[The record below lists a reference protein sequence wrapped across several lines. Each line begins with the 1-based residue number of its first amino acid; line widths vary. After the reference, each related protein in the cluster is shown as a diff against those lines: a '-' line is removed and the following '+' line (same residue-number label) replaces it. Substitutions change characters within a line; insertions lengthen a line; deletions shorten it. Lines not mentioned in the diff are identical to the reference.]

1 MKLLIFLSLITS
13 LLTFTACVKPIHIGY
28 LSQFNEGTAWVKTEQ
43 NYGILDTSFIPR
55 KVIWNSLL
63 LTPGANFNAN
73 FEVYGIYHDSLLVYN
88 ASTDSIRVLENTSAN
103 QRFQLD
109 DQGFVYKDVIVR
121 SKTKQYFKG
130 QSEKMGGITSQ
141 GDTVIPFVFRTI
153 QFGLT
158 DEFVAIMGYYPAERY
173 KLFNLGGELIWNT
186 YNVAIIPWQASKGYW
201 FQSGSNALKL
211 CQISKRTQNEVH
223 AVLSDTHQFVQ
234 PACHPGSLPSLEST
248 IGFKRKEI
256 FKLVGDSVI
265 PANDFCWIRN
275 EGKWQRI
282 DTSFQLE
289 AKKYDAV
296 HMNEHWGVVW
306 KKDKVAFVDKNG
318 EVISDFKYH
327 GVIDDYISSSPWI
340 VAYGKKEIH
349 VLDTSGNIKKSFCL
363 SNNQPKKAVHQ

>member
-13 LLTFTACVKPIHIGY
+13 LLTFTACVKPIHISY
-28 LSQFNEGTAWVKTEQ
+28 LSQFNEGTAWMKTEQ
-43 NYGILDTSFIPR
+43 NYGIIDTSLIPR
-55 KVIWNSLL
+55 KVIWDSLL
-63 LTPGANFNAN
+63 LTLGANFNAN

-121 SKTKQYFKG
+121 SETKQYFKG
-130 QSEKMGGITSQ
+130 QSEKMGGITEN
-141 GDTVIPFVFRTI
+141 GDTIIPFDYREI
-153 QFGLT
+153 RLGLPN
-158 DEFVAIMGYYPAERY
+158 EFIAVMGQYLAERY
-173 KLFNLGGELIWNT
+173 KLFNLEGELIWNT
-186 YNVAIIPWQASKGYW
+186 YNVAIVPWNKKYAYW
-201 FQSGSNALKL
+201 FQNGGNILKL
-211 CQISKRTQNEVH
+211 YQFSKRPESETQIALAE
-223 AVLSDTHQFVQ
+223 TI
-234 PACHPGSLPSLEST
+234 HPGSLPSLEST
-248 IGFKRKEI
+248 IGFNKKEI

-306 KKDKVAFVDKNG
+306 KKDKAAFMDRNG
-318 EVISDFKYH
+318 ELITEFKYE
-327 GVIDDYISSSPWI
+327 GKVDQYISSSPLI
-340 VAYGKKEIH
+340 VGYRKNEIDILDDQGNVQNSFKMDKNDKK
-349 VLDTSGNIKKSFCL
+349 
-363 SNNQPKKAVHQ
+363 

>member
-1 MKLLIFLSLITS
+1 MKLLIFLPLIAS

-28 LSQFNEGTAWVKTEQ
+28 LSQFNEGTAWMKIEQ
-43 NYGILDTSFIPR
+43 NYGIIDTSFIPR
-55 KVIWNSLL
+55 KVGWDSLL

-121 SKTKQYFKG
+121 SETKQYFKG
-130 QSEKMGGITSQ
+130 QSEKMGGITSE
-141 GDTVIPFVFRTI
+141 GDTVIPFDFRVI
-153 QFGLT
+153 RLGIPN
-158 DEFVAIMGYYPAERY
+158 EFIAVMGQYLAERY
-173 KLFNLGGELIWNT
+173 KLFNLEGELIWNT
-186 YNVAIIPWQASKGYW
+186 YNVAIVPWNKKYAYW
-201 FQSGSNALKL
+201 FQSGGNILKL
-211 CQISKRTQNEVH
+211 YQFSKRPESETQIALAE
-223 AVLSDTHQFVQ
+223 TI
-234 PACHPGSLPSLEST
+234 HPGSLPSLEST
-248 IGFKRKEI
+248 IGFNKNEI
-256 FKLVGDSVI
+256 FKLEGDTVI
-265 PANDFCWIRN
+265 PANDFCWIRSA
-275 EGKWQRI
+275 GKWQRI

-306 KKDKVAFVDKNG
+306 NKDKVAFVDVNG
-318 EVISDFKYH
+318 ELISDFKYH

-349 VLDTSGNIKKSFCL
+349 VLDTSGNIKKSFSL
-363 SNNQPKKAVHQ
+363 SNDQPKKAVH